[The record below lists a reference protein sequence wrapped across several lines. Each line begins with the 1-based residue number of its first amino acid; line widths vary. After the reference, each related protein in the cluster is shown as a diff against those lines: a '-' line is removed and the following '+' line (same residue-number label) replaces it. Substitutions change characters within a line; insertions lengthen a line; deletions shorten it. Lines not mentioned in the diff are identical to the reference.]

1 MNLAPPSVAT
11 EPKSSLLSSQSLRR
25 FSIAWLVGGAL
36 LQSPLLLAQAPS
48 PGGAQ
53 SNEVEM
59 LMERVGAPSA
69 LAMETF
75 QKAGMLEVQPHAL
88 TKDEQLKIEN
98 ALVALPSLHK
108 RVLLDKL
115 DRIAFVDGIPGE
127 GTGLTSPGEHPGH
140 FDITLR
146 ASLINETLSDFLT
159 TKERRDFSN
168 AGSEAAVTVEGQGV
182 SALQYVVLH
191 ESTHVLD
198 RTCHITAN
206 SNSPFV
212 AGIWADSRKLS
223 ASLSSSVLNTT
234 YFRTGK
240 PLDIEKAPAVY
251 DALSKSPFVSLYS
264 TAASAEDFAELVAWH
279 EIRHDGGSLTIKVSG
294 GSQSAKSQW
303 SPLSFQGVDRRFT
316 YVDDLLAHPERYGC
330 ARYAS

>member
-1 MNLAPPSVAT
+1 MNPAT
-11 EPKSSLLSSQSLRR
+11 IAVVTRLKSYRLSSPGLRHL
-25 FSIAWLVGGAL
+25 AVTWLIGIGL
-36 LQSPLLLAQAPS
+36 MQSPLLLAD
-48 PGGAQ
+48 Q
-53 SNEVEM
+53 SSAHSKAADL
-59 LMERVGAPSA
+59 LMERVGPPSA
-69 LAMETF
+69 LAMRTF
-75 QKAGMLEVQPHAL
+75 QQAGMLEVKPHTL
-88 TKDEQLKIEN
+88 TSDEKLKIEN
-98 ALVALPSLHK
+98 ALAALPSLHQ

-146 ASLINETLSDFLT
+146 ASLIDETLSAFLT

-168 AGSEAAVTVEGQGV
+168 AGSDTTVTVDGHGV

-198 RTCHITAN
+198 RTCHITADN
-206 SNSPFV
+206 KSPFV
-212 AGIWADSRKLS
+212 AGVWADSHKLS
-223 ASLSSSVLNTT
+223 ASLSATALNDT

-240 PLDIEKAPAVY
+240 PLEIAKAPAVY
-251 DALSKSPFVSLYS
+251 DALSNSPFVSLYS

-279 EIRHDGGSLTIKVSG
+279 EVRRDGGSLTITLSG
-294 GSQSAKSQW
+294 GNTPAGSQW
-303 SPLSFQGVDRRFT
+303 HPLAFAGVDKRFG

-330 ARYAS
+330 ASYAS